1 MLLQR
6 PKVQT
11 WTGLKGC
18 DGILRELCRN
28 LKEQHIE
35 EWTKSSSQQHQAFIG
50 HYTVKQIIIKPH
62 INILTVW
69 IQAHFFRL
77 NSFPLTCFWPSLVG
91 REKSSTDVPS
101 SNQKALLAPVLV
113 STTSSMFFPPL
124 QLNSRSLN
132 AVFSFFNWEVT
143 VWHHKTF
150 TNQTSYAQKP
160 QNHLIQYWHKTLL
173 NWFSKNIFYS
183 FIVLLFFYC
192 NDASLQY
199 ILSQLKAGLFPV
211 C

>member
-50 HYTVKQIIIKPH
+50 HYHSKTNNYKATHQHTYSLNTGTFLSFELLP
-62 INILTVW
+62 INM
-69 IQAHFFRL
+69 
-77 NSFPLTCFWPSLVG
+77 
-91 REKSSTDVPS
+91 
-101 SNQKALLAPVLV
+101 LLAITGGQRKIQHWC
-113 STTSSMFFPPL
+113 SIQQSESSFSSGFGLHHLEYVFSPL

-150 TNQTSYAQKP
+150 TNQTFYAQKP

>member
-50 HYTVKQIIIKPH
+50 LHSKTNNYKATHQHTYSLNIGTFLSFELLP
-62 INILTVW
+62 INM
-69 IQAHFFRL
+69 
-77 NSFPLTCFWPSLVG
+77 
-91 REKSSTDVPS
+91 
-101 SNQKALLAPVLV
+101 LLAITGGQRKIQHWC
-113 STTSSMFFPPL
+113 SIQQSESSFSSGFGLHHLEYVFPPL
-124 QLNSRSLN
+124 QLNSRALN

-150 TNQTSYAQKP
+150 TNQTFYAQKP